1 MTKRFAALIA
11 TTGVL
16 ATAGAFILPATARAS
31 GALPTITVALKG
43 INGATASGREVSGA
57 VTVTATSTGKL
68 CGVESSFVDANFG
81 TGWET
86 ATNTPT
92 ACELGIT
99 SKNGFAQELAFNSV
113 LEGTLYASG
122 LSAEAEWRAAHTP
135 DSHEQISILP
145 HLGRLAPDG
154 SSALGDI
161 PGHGKVTAIFW
172 NSGIPKNSLFSI
184 QMEVADGYSI
194 VSTLT
199 SQWPVPVGSR
209 GMDTYPQAHQNA
221 IKSLADRLLPL
232 FYTKSKAKSAA

>member
-1 MTKRFAALIA
+1 MAADVQWPKLVRTARLLKLGALRCPLLLLSLGSVIAALTSPPA
-11 TTGVL
+11 
-16 ATAGAFILPATARAS
+16 AAAPKAG
-31 GALPTITVALKG
+31 
-43 INGATASGREVSGA
+43 
-57 VTVTATSTGKL
+57 L
-68 CGVESSFVDANFG
+68 CNFEKSYVDSNFG

-122 LSAEAEWRAAHTP
+122 LSAEAQWQAAHTP
-135 DSHEQISILP
+135 GSHEQIWILP

-161 PGHGKVTAIFW
+161 PGHGNVTAIFW
-172 NSGIPKNSLFSI
+172 NSGIPKNSIFSI
-184 QMEVADGYSI
+184 HMEVADGYSI

-199 SQWPVPVGSR
+199 SQWPVPIGSP
-209 GMDTYPQAHQNA
+209 GVDTYPQAHQNA

-232 FYTKSKAKSAA
+232 FYTKSKPKSAV

>member
-1 MTKRFAALIA
+1 M
-11 TTGVL
+11 
-16 ATAGAFILPATARAS
+16 
-31 GALPTITVALKG
+31 
-43 INGATASGREVSGA
+43 
-57 VTVTATSTGKL
+57 
-68 CGVESSFVDANFG
+68 ESSFVDANFG

-209 GMDTYPQAHQNA
+209 GVDTYPQAHQNA

-232 FYTKSKAKSAA
+232 FYTKSKPKSAA

>member
-1 MTKRFAALIA
+1 M
-11 TTGVL
+11 
-16 ATAGAFILPATARAS
+16 
-31 GALPTITVALKG
+31 
-43 INGATASGREVSGA
+43 
-57 VTVTATSTGKL
+57 TVTATSTGKL

-209 GMDTYPQAHQNA
+209 GVDTYPQAHQNA

>member
-1 MTKRFAALIA
+1 MIDVQWLKLARRARLLKLGALCSPLLLLALGPVMVASAAPA
-11 TTGVL
+11 
-16 ATAGAFILPATARAS
+16 AGAPTA
-31 GALPTITVALKG
+31 
-43 INGATASGREVSGA
+43 N
-57 VTVTATSTGKL
+57 L
-68 CGVESSFVDANFG
+68 CAVESSFVDANFG

-122 LSAEAEWRAAHTP
+122 LSADAEWRAAHTP

-172 NSGIPKNSLFSI
+172 TSGIPKNSLFSI

-209 GMDTYPQAHQNA
+209 GVDTYPQAHQNA

-232 FYTKSKAKSAA
+232 FYTKSKPKSAA